1 MGLSQQY
8 RVGCEMA
15 LNLGEN
21 ADATGTEY
29 GQLAGAY
36 HGEKAIPQRW
46 LSKLARKDTIVEIA
60 GNLLTL
66 FHLFIA
72 RVMFAVQAIIIIT
85 RRQLKN
91 A

>member
-1 MGLSQQY
+1 
-8 RVGCEMA
+8 MA

-21 ADATGTEY
+21 ADATGAEY
-29 GQLAGAY
+29 QLAGAY